1 MAERRQKNTPLDADG
16 KQRQYR
22 LRKVGTQ
29 NEYVNYFKSPD
40 VFNAS
45 GQKVYEPHSQRPTF
59 NKRGKVFTTLEE
71 AEDNLAY
78 YALRRLR
85 YPYDKA
91 DFPELEIVVSVIQF
105 EKVASPKTLTEAAIK
120 RLDDFSAAIA
130 KAQKKKGNSRDR
142 DGDYY
147 AEFTFARKL
156 VFTHQPFR
164 YILVTKGVIDRNVM
178 KATESK
184 ARIGAVGRMNET
196 TICCFAVNSETDL
209 TFARMALNE
218 NLATIWDYQK
228 AKLVFGKPTHKY
240 DN

>member
-22 LRKVGTQ
+22 LRKVGTE

-40 VFNAS
+40 VFSPS
-45 GQKVYEPHSQRPTF
+45 GQKVYELHSQRPTF

-91 DFPELEIVVSVIQF
+91 DFPELEIVVSVIVF
-105 EKVASPKTLTEAAIK
+105 ETVASPKLPTEADIK
-120 RLDDFSAAIA
+120 RLDDFSTAIG
-130 KAQKKKGNSRDR
+130 KASKKNGDRHR
-142 DGDYY
+142 DGDYFS
-147 AEFTFARKL
+147 EFNFARKL
-156 VFTHQPFR
+156 VFTNQQFR

-184 ARIGAVGRMNET
+184 ARIGAVGRMDDT

-218 NLATIWDYQK
+218 NLATIWDFQK

-240 DN
+240 DR